1 MPHPT
6 PDLPILG
13 AALGHADLAPHRD
26 WLLEAP
32 RDLELQAF
40 VDAEVLDGDWSGL
53 AAETVKLLDGHEGRL
68 GIHGPFWG
76 FTIASYDPEVRKLVT
91 RRMGQALDVCAAVK
105 GTHVVI
111 HSPFTTWGYNHRGL
125 YPKDS
130 ARMVEAAR
138 DTLAAALKRA
148 EDMGVTFV
156 LENIE
161 DIEPA
166 DRAALCEALGWQAL
180 ALSVD
185 TGHAHYAHGS
195 TGGPPVDF
203 YIRAAGQR
211 LGHVHLQDADGFAD
225 RHWQIGHGTILWPSV
240 FDAIAKTGACPRLI
254 LELRDKAG
262 VIPSAR
268 YLAALGLAE

>member
-1 MPHPT
+1 MAF
-6 PDLPILG
+6 LPILG
-13 AALGHADLAPHRD
+13 AALDHQSLAAHRD

-40 VDAEVLDGDWSGL
+40 VDAGVLDGDWSGL
-53 AAETVKLLDGHEGRL
+53 AAETMKLLDGHEGRR

-76 FTIASYDPEVRKLVT
+76 FTIASYEPEVRKIVT
-91 RRMGQALDVCAAVK
+91 RRLYQALDVCLAVK

-111 HSPFTTWGYNHRGL
+111 HSPFTTWGYNHRGK
-125 YPKDS
+125 YPDD
-130 ARMVEAAR
+130 AERMLSAAR
-138 DTLAAALKRA
+138 DTLAPVLTRA
-148 EDMGVTFV
+148 EDLGVTFV

-166 DRAALCEALGWQAL
+166 DRARLCAALDWQAL

-185 TGHAHYAHGS
+185 TGHAHHAHGS
-195 TGGPPVDF
+195 TGGPPVDYF
-203 YIRAAGQR
+203 IRDAGAQ
-211 LGHVHLQDADGFAD
+211 LAHVHLQDADGFAD
-225 RHWQIGHGTILWPSV
+225 RHWQIGHGTILWPAV
-240 FDAIAKTGACPRLI
+240 FAAIAEAGSNPRLI

-268 YLAALGLAE
+268 YLQSLGLAE

>member
-1 MPHPT
+1 MAT
-6 PDLPILG
+6 LPILG
-13 AALGHADLAPHRD
+13 AALGHEDLEGHRS

-53 AAETVKLLDGHEGRL
+53 AEDTRRLLDGHQGRL

-76 FTIASYDPEVRKLVT
+76 FTIASYDPEVRRIVT
-91 RRMGQALDVCAAVK
+91 RRLHQALDVCEAVK

-125 YPKDS
+125 YPKDA

-138 DTLAAALKRA
+138 ETLSPVLARAA
-148 EDMGVTFV
+148 DMGVTFV

-166 DRAALCEALGWQAL
+166 DRAGLCEAFDWQAL

-185 TGHAHYAHGS
+185 TGHAHYAHSS
-195 TGGPPVDF
+195 TGAPPVDF
-203 YIRAAGQR
+203 FIRAAGAR

-240 FDAIAKTGACPRLI
+240 FKAIAETGANPRLI

-262 VIPSAR
+262 VIPSAH
-268 YLAALGLAE
+268 YLKSLGLAE

>member
-1 MPHPT
+1 MT
-6 PDLPILG
+6 NLPILG
-13 AALGHADLAPHRD
+13 AALRHDQLEPHRD

-53 AAETVKLLDGHEGRL
+53 AAETVQLLDGHEGRL

-76 FTIASYDPEVRKLVT
+76 FTIASYEPEVRKIVT
-91 RRMGQALDVCAAVK
+91 RRFHQALDVCATVQ

-111 HSPFTTWGYNHRGL
+111 HSPFTTWGYNHRDL
-125 YPKDS
+125 YPKD
-130 ARMVEAAR
+130 ALRMVEAAR
-138 DTLAAALKRA
+138 DTLAPVLSRAA
-148 EDMGVTFV
+148 DMGVTFM

-166 DRAALCEALGWQAL
+166 DRADLCEALGWQAL

-203 YIRAAGQR
+203 FIRAAGAQ

-225 RHWQIGHGTILWPSV
+225 RHWQIGHGTILWPTV
-240 FDAIAKTGACPRLI
+240 FGTIAQTGANPRLI
-254 LELRDKAG
+254 LELRDQSG

-268 YLAALGLAE
+268 YLHSLGLAE

>member
-1 MPHPT
+1 MPN
-6 PDLPILG
+6 LPVLG
-13 AALGHADLAPHRD
+13 AALTHSSLATHRD

-53 AAETVKLLDGHEGRL
+53 AAETAALLDGLEGRL

-76 FTIASYDPEVRKLVT
+76 FTIASYDPEVRKIVT
-91 RRMGQALDVCAAVK
+91 SRLQQALDVCAAVK

-125 YPKDS
+125 YPKDTT
-130 ARMVEAAR
+130 RMVEAAR
-138 DTLAAALKRA
+138 DTLAPVLTRAAN
-148 EDMGVTFV
+148 MGVTLM

-161 DIEPA
+161 DIDPA

-195 TGGPPVDF
+195 TGAPPVDF
-203 YIRAAGQR
+203 FIRAAGAR
-211 LGHVHLQDADGFAD
+211 LGHVHLQDADGYAD

-240 FDAIAKTGACPRLI
+240 FAAIAETGANPRLI
-254 LELRDKAG
+254 LELRDQTG

-268 YLAALGLAE
+268 YLAGLGLAQ

>member
-1 MPHPT
+1 MNA
-6 PDLPILG
+6 LPILG
-13 AALGHADLAPHRD
+13 AALDHKDLEAHRD

-40 VDAEVLDGDWSGL
+40 VEAEVLDGDWSGL
-53 AAETVKLLDGHEGRL
+53 AAETNRILDGHQGRL

-76 FTIASYDPEVRKLVT
+76 FMISSFDPEVRKVVT
-91 RRMGQALDVCAAVK
+91 RRFQQALDVCAAVK

-111 HSPFTTWGYNHRGL
+111 HSPFSTWGYNHRGL
-125 YPKDS
+125 FPKGDEGV
-130 ARMVEAAR
+130 VEAAR
-138 DTLAAALKRA
+138 DTLAPVLARA

-166 DRAALCEALGWQAL
+166 DRANLCAALDWQAL

-203 YIRAAGQR
+203 FIRAAGAR

-225 RHWQIGHGTILWPSV
+225 RHWQIGHGTILWPAV
-240 FDAIAKTGACPRLI
+240 FDAIAKTEANPRLI

-268 YLAALGLAE
+268 YLQSLGLAE

>member
-1 MPHPT
+1 MAN
-6 PDLPILG
+6 LPVLG
-13 AALGHADLAPHRD
+13 AALDHEDLKPHRD

-40 VDAEVLDGDWSGL
+40 VNAEVLDGDWSGL
-53 AAETVKLLDGHEGRL
+53 AAETNRILDGHQGRL

-76 FTIASYDPEVRKLVT
+76 FGISSYEPEVRKIAT
-91 RRMGQALDVCAAVK
+91 RRFQQALDVCAAVK

-111 HSPFTTWGYNHRGL
+111 HSPFSAWGYNHRGL

-130 ARMVEAAR
+130 ARMAEATR
-138 DTLAAALKRA
+138 DTLAPVLSRA

-166 DRAALCEALGWQAL
+166 DRANLCAALDWQAL

-203 YIRAAGQR
+203 FIRAAGAR

-225 RHWQIGHGTILWPSV
+225 RHWQIGHGTILWPAV
-240 FDAIAKTGACPRLI
+240 FDAIAKTEANPRLI

-268 YLAALGLAE
+268 YLQSLGLAE

>member
-1 MPHPT
+1 MASR
-6 PDLPILG
+6 PIIG
-13 AALGHADLAPHRD
+13 AALDHSSLASHRD

-40 VDAEVLDGDWSGL
+40 VNAEVLDGDWSGL
-53 AAETVKLLDGHEGRL
+53 AAETVSLLDGHEGRR

-76 FTIASYDPEVRKLVT
+76 FTIASFEPEVRKIVA
-91 RRMGQALDVCAAVK
+91 RRFQQALDVCAAVK

-125 YPKDS
+125 YPDIEE
-130 ARMVEAAR
+130 RMLDAAR
-138 DTLAAALKRA
+138 DTLSAVLARA
-148 EDMGVTFV
+148 EDMGVTFM

-166 DRAALCEALGWQAL
+166 DRANLCAALDWQSL
-180 ALSVD
+180 ELSVD

-195 TGGPPVDF
+195 TAAPPVDF
-203 YIRAAGQR
+203 FIRMAGAR

-225 RHWQIGHGTILWPSV
+225 RHWQIGHGTILWPPV
-240 FDAIAKTGACPRLI
+240 FAAIAQTGATPRLI

-262 VIPSAR
+262 VIPSAH
-268 YLAALGLAE
+268 YLKSLGLAE